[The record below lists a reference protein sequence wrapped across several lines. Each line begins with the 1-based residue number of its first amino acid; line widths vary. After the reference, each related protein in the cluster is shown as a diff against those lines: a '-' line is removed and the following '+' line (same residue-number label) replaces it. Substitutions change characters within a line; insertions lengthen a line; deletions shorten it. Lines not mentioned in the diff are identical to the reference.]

1 MKTKTKVAITVILVP
16 IILSLGMFVY
26 KQILKKMELQMYPL
40 PEEYVSCISKYS
52 KEYNVPIELVCA
64 VINTESS
71 FNPNA
76 ISHAKAYGIMQITEE
91 TFNWLQY
98 KMGIEGTYGKEALFN
113 YDTNIKFGTYFLSI
127 LYAEFHDYDTALA
140 AYNAGRG
147 NILKWLDDPEIT
159 QNGKLIHIPFEET
172 SKYIDKVNKAKI
184 KYTELYFSDTTE
196 KLDK

>member
-1 MKTKTKVAITVILVP
+1 MKTKTKIAITIILVP
-16 IILSLGMFVY
+16 IILVIGMFIY
-26 KQILKKMELQMYPL
+26 KHLQRKMEFQLYPL
-40 PEEYVSCISKYS
+40 PNEYLSCIEKYS

-76 ISHAKAYGIMQITEE
+76 TSHAKAYGIMQITEE

-98 KMGIEGTYGKEALFN
+98 KMGIEGTYSKEKLFD

-127 LYAEFHDYDTALA
+127 LYAEFQDYDTALA

-147 NILKWLDDPEIT
+147 NVHKWFTNSNVT
-159 QNGKLIHIPFEET
+159 QDGKLINIPFKET
-172 SKYIDKVNKAKI
+172 ANYIEKVNKAKI

-196 KLDK
+196 Q